1 MTDPTPDP
9 LREAL
14 TFLRRRLVGT
24 PPDVDAGD
32 VWMAS
37 LLDEAEAIG
46 RAALRSTPAAPQ
58 PDAGLREALG
68 TASDTIDRMGW
79 ELDRLRQPDAGTTT
93 DCPLVGVHEHAFR
106 GPHRFH
112 EWEPKGEPMQ
122 GRGSE
127 FRAALLATSG
137 VTLDPRPAPDTQVSE
152 PATSDTNSPAGV
164 SPRPRCAARGAAG

>member
-79 ELDRLRQPDAGTTT
+79 ELDRLRQPDAGRQRIARWWVFTNM
-93 DCPLVGVHEHAFR
+93 P
-106 GPHRFH
+106 
-112 EWEPKGEPMQ
+112 
-122 GRGSE
+122 S
-127 FRAALLATSG
+127 AAPTASTSG
-137 VTLDPRPAPDTQVSE
+137 S
-152 PATSDTNSPAGV
+152 
-164 SPRPRCAARGAAG
+164 